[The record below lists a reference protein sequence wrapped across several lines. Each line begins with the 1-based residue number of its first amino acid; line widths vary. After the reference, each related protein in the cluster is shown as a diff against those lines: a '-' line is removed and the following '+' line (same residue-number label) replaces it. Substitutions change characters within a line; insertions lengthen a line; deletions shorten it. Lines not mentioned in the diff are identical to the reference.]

1 MTVSKQKRVEG
12 GENEIFDHEMVPA
25 KKLHNFYYF
34 SSSSG
39 SSAFMTK
46 FRGQFAVCRRSHP
59 TACHSPTP
67 PSDPLATSI
76 CCLLKESTHSGYFR
90 ISLSES
96 DSACLFRGHDVFEAG
111 PCYSRGW
118 ASFLSKDVLQCSN
131 LMDIFL
137 VSTFC
142 LLGLILTR
150 VWNPGMF

>member
-1 MTVSKQKRVEG
+1 MQLSGFSVTMLCKRHHCLIPG
-12 GENEIFDHEMVPA
+12 H
-25 KKLHNFYYF
+25 
-34 SSSSG
+34 
-39 SSAFMTK
+39 
-46 FRGQFAVCRRSHP
+46 FRPLERSPLTCLPLPH
-59 TACHSPTP
+59 P

-76 CCLLKESTHSGYFR
+76 CCLLKESTHSGYFL